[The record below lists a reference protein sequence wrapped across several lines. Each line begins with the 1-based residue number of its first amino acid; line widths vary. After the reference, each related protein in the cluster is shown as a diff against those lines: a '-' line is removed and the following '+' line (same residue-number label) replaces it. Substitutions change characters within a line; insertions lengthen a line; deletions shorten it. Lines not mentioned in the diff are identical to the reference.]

1 VLAQPWADV
10 ALSGATTVEQ
20 LESNLAALG
29 VDYDDELDRRL
40 APLTEEP
47 DRYWSTRGAL
57 PWN

>member
-20 LESNLAALG
+20 LRSNLAAFD
-29 VDYDDELDRRL
+29 VDYDEELDRRL

-47 DRYWSTRGAL
+47 DGYWSTRGAL